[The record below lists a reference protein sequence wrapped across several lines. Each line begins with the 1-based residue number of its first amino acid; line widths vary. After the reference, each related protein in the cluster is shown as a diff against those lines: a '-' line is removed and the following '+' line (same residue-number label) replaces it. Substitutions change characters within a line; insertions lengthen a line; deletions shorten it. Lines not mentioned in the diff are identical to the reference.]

1 MERIVGIAEAASKL
15 GVSIT
20 TLRRWEASDKL
31 VAEHTTGGHR
41 PYDLSIFLNYGLSC
55 FGPPTEQS
63 ARRLATAVCHP
74 TIKNPIL
81 SGKSKSWN
89 FSVPGKAGRLT
100 AGETR
105 ELANGCADR
114 ELLPAR
120 L

>member
-1 MERIVGIAEAASKL
+1 MEIGIAKAASVL

-20 TLRRWEASDKL
+20 TLRRW
-31 VAEHTTGGHR
+31 GRR
-41 PYDLSIFLNYGLSC
+41 PISLWPNIRQVVIVVMIYLNYGLSC